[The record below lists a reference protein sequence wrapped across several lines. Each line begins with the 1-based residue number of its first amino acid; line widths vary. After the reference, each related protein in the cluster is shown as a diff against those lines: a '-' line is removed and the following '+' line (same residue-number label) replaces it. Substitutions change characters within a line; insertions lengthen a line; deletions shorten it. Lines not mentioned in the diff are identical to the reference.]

1 MTVPIVGKM
10 MPIMKRTVF
19 KIICLKTFWV
29 VLLTSIWSDSTS
41 ANLKGSCKKKSKS
54 PLQTFNLLLS
64 DCFHTGRGPEST
76 KGALGHCSRYSVLRL
91 PVGRLKIGWDRKL
104 SKCKQFVNVWPSE
117 WHDMCFCRTLGK
129 YLDYH
134 TTITFALKRFPSFFH
149 QLPVPFHQEVFS
161 RNCTGSEMYQLSI
174 TNNKRFSTIQI
185 HSNLGISHC
194 LLCSF

>member
-54 PLQTFNLLLS
+54 PLQTFNILLS

-117 WHDMCFCRTLGK
+117 WHDMCFCRTREIFRLSHHN
-129 YLDYH
+129 YLCFEE
-134 TTITFALKRFPSFFH
+134 ISFFFSSTSRSFSSRSLFKELYWVWNVSIINH
-149 QLPVPFHQEVFS
+149 Q
-161 RNCTGSEMYQLSI
+161 
-174 TNNKRFSTIQI
+174 
-185 HSNLGISHC
+185 
-194 LLCSF
+194 